1 VREIAG
7 AYLPP
12 LVDGSPALRSEA
24 LVVGALPE
32 WLAADNSF
40 VTQMQ
45 LTKESF
51 HSTHGEGEI
60 DAEKEGEGAVG
71 EAHGGVAPPLMTQ
84 SVETACAAPK
94 RFAVGTKV
102 RCLVGSPPEWQAGH
116 VVAHD
121 YREESFPPNVFA
133 AYQVKILDGTLI
145 FAPVDVVTS
154 TSASARHE
162 R

>member
-1 VREIAG
+1 
-7 AYLPP
+7 
-12 LVDGSPALRSEA
+12 
-24 LVVGALPE
+24 
-32 WLAADNSF
+32 
-40 VTQMQ
+40 
-45 LTKESF
+45 
-51 HSTHGEGEI
+51 
-60 DAEKEGEGAVG
+60 
-71 EAHGGVAPPLMTQ
+71 MTQ

-145 FAPVDVVTS
+145 FAPVDVDECIR
-154 TSASARHE
+154 AA
-162 R
+162 